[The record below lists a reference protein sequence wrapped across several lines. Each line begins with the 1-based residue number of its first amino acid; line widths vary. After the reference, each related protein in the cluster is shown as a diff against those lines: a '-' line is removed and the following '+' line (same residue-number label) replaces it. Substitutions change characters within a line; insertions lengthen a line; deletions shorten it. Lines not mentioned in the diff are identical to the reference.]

1 VVEATRADPVRAV
14 RTTFAPGIGP
24 VVIELQ
30 IAVGGELTTVTRATL
45 RALTKPGQDPLA
57 ALEGFGHNRESRD

>member
-1 VVEATRADPVRAV
+1 V
-14 RTTFAPGIGP
+14 I
-24 VVIELQ
+24 IELR

-57 ALEGFGHNRESRD
+57 GARRQGATPPEPG